1 MGLICSTLNT
11 AGEASRLAANSISTS
26 HFISSRAMSS
36 RRVIIFASGNM
47 PYFSTDAKVI
57 NFGPSGK
64 VESTMRIFSRSHVLP
79 TFANEANFGQ
89 SASGMRSRFTAS
101 STEVLNESGFRLR
114 AKMLFCV
121 SETVFSGVD
130 V

>member
-1 MGLICSTLNT
+1 MGLICRTLKM

-26 HFISSRAMSS
+26 HFISSFAMSS

-47 PYFSTDAKVI
+47 PYFRTDAKVM

-79 TFANEANFGQ
+79 TFVNEANFGH

-101 STEVLNESGFRLR
+101 STEVLNESGLRLS
-114 AKMLFCV
+114 ANIDF
-121 SETVFSGVD
+121 
-130 V
+130 